1 MNALET
7 ALRGVRDRGRTV
19 LMPFVTGGITADW
32 TDLLLAY
39 EAAGA
44 DAIEV
49 GLPFSDPMLDGVTI
63 QRASD
68 RSLARGTTVDTVL
81 ADLAQVR
88 VGIPLVLS
96 TYLNLV
102 VHVGAA
108 RFCRRLAE
116 AGVAGL
122 IVPDLPVDEAGEL
135 EAAAAGAGIDL
146 VLLVAPATAP
156 ERLAEICARSRGFVY
171 AVSIMGVTG
180 ERGSLADSARLL
192 AARVRAVSDR
202 PVLIGFGIS
211 GPAQAVEAGRAG
223 DGAVVGAALMRRVLD
238 GATPAEVG
246 HDVAGLRAALEK
258 FNQEA
263 PAGTA
268 YAEVSGD
275 RG

>member
-1 MNALET
+1 MTGLEGT
-7 ALRGVRDRGRTV
+7 LRGARDRGRTI
-19 LMPFVTGGITADW
+19 LMPFVTGGITAAW

-63 QRASD
+63 QQASD
-68 RSLARGTTVDTVL
+68 RALARGTTVDSVLTDLSTVRL
-81 ADLAQVR
+81 
-88 VGIPLVLS
+88 GIPLVLS

-102 VHVGAA
+102 VHVGATA
-108 RFCRRLAE
+108 FCRRIAE

-135 EAAAAGAGIDL
+135 EAAAAEAGIDL
-146 VLLVAPATAP
+146 VLLVAPATGP

-171 AVSIMGVTG
+171 AVSVMGTTG
-180 ERGSLADSARLL
+180 ERTALADSAGRL

-211 GPAQAVEAGRAG
+211 GPDQAVAAGRAG
-223 DGAVVGAALMRRVLD
+223 DGAVIGAALMRRVLD
-238 GATPAEVG
+238 GATPAEVE
-246 HDVAGLRAALEK
+246 HEVAGLRAALDR

>member
-1 MNALET
+1 
-7 ALRGVRDRGRTV
+7 
-19 LMPFVTGGITADW
+19 MPFVTGGITADW

-39 EAAGA
+39 EAGGA

-63 QRASD
+63 QQASD
-68 RSLARGTTVDTVL
+68 RALARGTTVDSVL
-81 ADLAQVR
+81 AEVAAVR

-102 VHVGAA
+102 VHEGAA
-108 RFCRRLAE
+108 RFCRRIAD
-116 AGVAGL
+116 AGIAGL
-122 IVPDLPVDEAGEL
+122 IVPDLPVDEAAEL
-135 EAAAAGAGIDL
+135 EAAAAEAGIDL
-146 VLLVAPATAP
+146 VLLAAPSTAP

-171 AVSIMGVTG
+171 AVSVMGTTG
-180 ERGSLADSARLL
+180 ERTTLADSAGLL
-192 AARVRAVSDR
+192 TARVRAVSDR

-211 GPAQAVEAGRAG
+211 GPDQAVAAGRAG
-223 DGAVVGAALMRRVLD
+223 DGAVIGAALMRRVLD

-246 HDVAGLRAALEK
+246 HEVAGLRAALDR
-258 FNQEA
+258 FNLNQEA